1 MLDRKKVNPALG
13 EEVHKYLLEK
23 GVETPMIEKPSTD
36 EVGVVTKQKLIIADA
51 FRTIMEA
58 LSLDLTDDSLMETPR
73 RMAKMYVD
81 ELYAGLDYNNFPKI
95 TAVENKMNYNTML
108 LERHIAVKSTCVPG
122 KQVINAV
129 GKKKFASEMVV
140 GDKLWTLCNGVP
152 VQTTIEQIS
161 THTAASLVRVTL
173 ANGTSFRVT
182 PDHPLKVKEG
192 WVEAKDSLGKKVE
205 YVNPHTFCKDTF
217 EFNICK
223 ELGYFLAVVAA
234 ECSVQEDRRICLETE
249 NEEVVDDFIHSVK
262 TVFGK
267 NINKETILKK
277 GSFTGEK
284 IKQFRA
290 RIVSSQITKRTL
302 KMLNIPFG
310 TIGCGS
316 KTFRFHLPEICKHY
330 YSVWR
335 GFIEG
340 YLATDGTHYVS
351 DKTEYKRII
360 SANENFVEE
369 LCDFLKKR
377 VPKGR
382 LSHASTRPCYSVGV
396 TPTEHTHE
404 WFRKHGFSKEEFS
417 LDLGESSFIEVVAI
431 EEINKPTK
439 VYSFKCKEHPT
450 FCINGVLTHNCE
462 HHFVAFMGEAAI
474 AYIPKDKVIG
484 LSKLNRIVEFFSR
497 RPQIQERLTEQIFHT
512 LCYILGT
519 DNVAVVIKAQHFCVK
534 LRGVEDVNSD
544 TVTSR
549 LGGVFAENEKT
560 RAELYQLIQC

>member
-1 MLDRKKVNPALG
+1 MIDKRKTDPGLG
-13 EEVHKYLLEK
+13 KQIHEVLVEA
-23 GVETPMIEKPSTD
+23 GIETPMAEYNYDDDYKKNVILEA
-36 EVGVVTKQKLIIADA
+36 V
-51 FRTIMEA
+51 RNIMRA
-58 LSLDLTDDSLMETPR
+58 LNLNLDDDSLSETPKR
-73 RMAKMYVD
+73 IAKMYVD
-81 ELYAGLDYNNFPKI
+81 ELYGGLDYRNFPKI
-95 TAVENKMNYNTML
+95 TTIENKMQYSSML
-108 LERHIAVKSTCVPG
+108 MERHIKVSSTCIPG

-161 THTAASLVRVTL
+161 THTADSLVRVTL

-182 PDHPLKVKEG
+182 PDHPLKIKEG
-192 WVEAKDSLGKKVE
+192 WVEAKESLGKKVE
-205 YVNPHTFCKDTF
+205 YVNPHTFCKDAF

-262 TVFGK
+262 VVFGK
-267 NINKETILKK
+267 DINKETILKK

-284 IKQFRA
+284 IRQFRA

-310 TIGCGS
+310 VIGCGS
-316 KTFRFHLPEICKHY
+316 KTFKFHLPEICKHY

-360 SANENFVEE
+360 SANENFIEE
-369 LCDFLKKR
+369 LCAFLKKR

-382 LSHASTRPCYSVGV
+382 LSHVSTRPCYSVGV

-417 LDLGESSFIEVVAI
+417 LDLGESSFVEVISI

-462 HHFVAFMGEAAI
+462 HHFVPILGEAFV
-474 AYIPKDKVIG
+474 AYIPKEKVIG
-484 LSKLNRIVEFFSR
+484 LSKINRVVEFFSR
-497 RPQIQERLTEQIFHT
+497 RPQVQERLVEQIFQT
-512 LCYILGT
+512 LCYVLDT
-519 DNVAVVIKAQHFCVK
+519 ENVAVFIRAEHTCVK

-544 TVTSR
+544 TITSK
-549 LGGVFAENEKT
+549 LGGAFMTSESLRNEFFHAIEMK
-560 RAELYQLIQC
+560 